1 MTLSIYPVSGYITQT
16 VRDTLS
22 AYTTDGLTV
31 LICRDLLMKSFKDGS
46 KTINPYFVAKDFGG
60 SEQSVVDAVDFA
72 EKAGLLKVKYE
83 ENAKGKPVMVVGPTA
98 ETVKSLEQAKAEA
111 QARFR
116 S

>member
-16 VRDTLS
+16 VRDILS

-31 LICRDLLMKSFKDGS
+31 LICRDLLMKSFKGGK

-60 SEQSVVDAVDFA
+60 SEQSVVDAIDFA
-72 EKAGLLKVKYE
+72 EKAKLLKVSYE
-83 ENAKGKPVMVVGPTA
+83 ENDKGHPVIVVGPTEA
-98 ETVKSLEQAKAEA
+98 TIKQLEAAKREA

-116 S
+116 